1 MEETKGLI
9 FDIQRFSLHDGPGI
23 RTTVFLKGCPLA
35 CLWCH
40 NPESRSSAPEIAF
53 YKAKCIGCG
62 RCADACRHDAL
73 LPSDDRI
80 DRSKCRVCGKCAGV
94 CPSEALRMVGR
105 VATVSEILDTAMR
118 DAAFYERSGG
128 GVTLSGGEP
137 LQQYEFS
144 LALLKACRE
153 RGLHT
158 VVDTCGL
165 GPWEQVAGLASLADL
180 FLYDIKVVDSAKH
193 ERLCKADNSIILDN
207 ARRLAAEGME
217 IIFRTPIM
225 PGLNDAPDDLRLLG
239 EFILSLP
246 GEQKLELLPYHR
258 IGRGK
263 YEALGM
269 RYPLDDASAPDDL
282 DAQKAVLAAMG
293 VRLITR

>member
-53 YKAKCIGCG
+53 YKAKCIGCL

-73 LPSDDRI
+73 IPNDDRI

-137 LQQYEFS
+137 LRQYEFS
-144 LALLKACRE
+144 RALLKALRE
-153 RGLHT
+153 HGLHT
-158 VVDTCGL
+158 AVDTCGL
-165 GPWEQVAGLASLADL
+165 GSWESVAGLASLADL

-193 ERLCKADNSIILDN
+193 ERLCGADNSIILEN

-225 PGLNDAPDDLRLLG
+225 PGLNDDSDDLRLLG

-246 GEQKLELLPYHR
+246 GDRKLELLPYHR
-258 IGRGK
+258 IGSGK

-269 RYPLDDASAPDDL
+269 RDPLAGADAPDDL

-293 VRLITR
+293 VELVIR